1 MTVKDAGAAPEGGFL
16 RCFGRQLRLLRERAG
31 LSRAELGARL
41 GYSEDLV
48 ASVELG
54 RRIPKPE
61 FIQHADEALSAEG
74 LLTAMK
80 SEVARA
86 RYPEFF
92 RDAAKLEAEAVELHV
107 YANQA
112 VPGLLQTEE
121 YARAVFEMWRPLLD
135 EETVS
140 QRVAAR
146 LARQEVISRRPMP
159 TISFVIEESSL
170 RRPIGGP
177 AVLRGQLERLLLC
190 GQSRNVEIQVMPTSR
205 HEHAGLGGPFTLI
218 ETEEGRRVAYVEV
231 NEHSRLYAERPA
243 VRGFEE
249 RYGILRAQGLTP
261 TESLSFVEKSLGEK

>member
-1 MTVKDAGAAPEGGFL
+1 MTGQGDSEAGFL
-16 RCFGRQLRLLRERAG
+16 QCFGQQLRLLRTAKG
-31 LSRAELGARL
+31 LTRAELGALL
-41 GYSEDLV
+41 GYGEDQV

-54 RRIPKPE
+54 RRIPKLG
-61 FIQHADEALSAEG
+61 FIERADEVLETGG
-74 LLTAMK
+74 LLTVMK
-80 SEVARA
+80 EEVAKA
-86 RYPEFF
+86 RYPAFF

-135 EETVS
+135 GETVN

-146 LARQEVISRRPMP
+146 LVRQEIFSRRSMP

-170 RRPIGGP
+170 RRPLGGREV
-177 AVLRGQLERLLLC
+177 ARGQLEQILLY
-190 GQSRNVEIQVMPTSR
+190 GHRRNVEIQVMPTER
-205 HEHAGLGGPFTLI
+205 QQHAGLGGPFTLI
-218 ETEEGRRVAYVEV
+218 ETRKARRIAYVEV
-231 NEHSRLYAERPA
+231 NEHSRLYSERPV

-261 TESLSFVEKSLGEK
+261 TDSLSFIEKLLGDT